1 MLHPDLQE
9 AIALYQALKAEADKG
24 VVGLDAVKEKTFIAF
39 MSEIPTTLSAKKNR
53 RVNAGLVWYRGVP
66 GVGKTYMVL
75 VLAKTTE
82 SAFAR
87 VQGRADLTPGDI
99 VGVEIFNPKTCE
111 WEKRPGPVVRANILL
126 LDEGNRISPEV
137 PERVFGG
144 EPGPH
149 GDPGRLHVRT
159 ARVLL
164 RRHDHEPRGNRRRDV
179 PALGGERRPLH
190 VSHRCGI
197 PFPGRGA
204 ETGRLRHQG
213 GGCRAA
219 RETAKGSS
227 SFDRSSRPGLPSTRR
242 SRNIFAGSSA
252 PPVRITRTSTA
263 YEHSPSPLVEEFVE
277 LGASPRATIAWGPT
291 SRVRALFVR
300 EDDKVLPEDIQA
312 LAKNILSHRIN
323 LKSRARKAGVTVED
337 VINEIVE
344 RVPIP

>member
-9 AIALYQALKAEADKG
+9 AVALYQALKAEADKG

-39 MSEIPTTLSAKKNR
+39 MSEIPTTLSAKKDR

-66 GVGKTYMVL
+66 GVGKTYMAL

-82 SAFAR
+82 SEFAR

-99 VGVEIFNPKTCE
+99 VGVEIFNPKTGE

-126 LDEGNRISPEV
+126 LDEGNRISPKSQSAFLEV
-137 PERVFGG
+137 NQDRTVTLGDYTFELPEFYFAVMTTNPVETGEGTFPLSAANADRFTFLIDVGYLSPDEERKLVDFDIKAVDILPLVKPERIIELRSAIATRVALH
-144 EPGPH
+144 PSLKKYIR
-149 GDPGRLHVRT
+149 RLVRAT
-159 ARVLL
+159 RPYNPDI
-164 RRHDHEPRGNRRRDV
+164 HWY
-179 PALGGERRPLH
+179 ER
-190 VSHRCGI
+190 
-197 PFPGRGA
+197 
-204 ETGRLRHQG
+204 
-213 GGCRAA
+213 
-219 RETAKGSS
+219 
-227 SFDRSSRPGLPSTRR
+227 
-242 SRNIFAGSSA
+242 
-252 PPVRITRTSTA
+252 
-263 YEHSPSPLVEEFVE
+263 SPSPLVEEFVE

-300 EDDKVLPEDIQA
+300 GDDKVLPEDIQA

-323 LKSRARKAGVTVED
+323 LKSRARKAGVTVEG

>member
-24 VVGLDAVKEKTFIAF
+24 VVGLNSVKEATFIAF

-82 SAFAR
+82 SEFAR
-87 VQGRADLTPGDI
+87 IQGRADLTPGDI
-99 VGVEIFNPKTCE
+99 VGVEIFNPKTGE

-126 LDEGNRISPEV
+126 LDEGNRISPKSQSAFLEV
-137 PERVFGG
+137 NQDRTVTLGDYTFELPEFYFAVMTTNPVETGEGTFPLSVANADRFTFLIDVGYLSPDEERKLVDFDIKEVDILPLAKPERIIGLRSAIATRVALH
-144 EPGPH
+144 PSLKKYIR
-149 GDPGRLHVRT
+149 RLVRAT
-159 ARVLL
+159 
-164 RRHDHEPRGNRRRDV
+164 
-179 PALGGERRPLH
+179 RPYNPDIH
-190 VSHRCGI
+190 C
-197 PFPGRGA
+197 
-204 ETGRLRHQG
+204 
-213 GGCRAA
+213 
-219 RETAKGSS
+219 
-227 SFDRSSRPGLPSTRR
+227 D
-242 SRNIFAGSSA
+242 
-252 PPVRITRTSTA
+252 
-263 YEHSPSPLVEEFVE
+263 EHSPSPLVEEFVE

-300 EDDKVLPEDIQA
+300 GDDKVLPEDIQA